1 MNLWLDDVRDCP
13 FIGDWIVVKNY
24 DQAIQALSQEKFEE
38 AWLDHDLAYEHY
50 GHVPEAQYEEKTGYD
65 VVKWMEEN
73 DVWPDWCM
81 VHSMN
86 PVGSKRMCG
95 VLSKQYGTSNN
106 PRIHYVN
113 YFKLKNMIDKGEW

>member
-73 DVWPDWCM
+73 AIWPTKRCT

-86 PVGSKRMCG
+86 PVGSQKMCK
-95 VLSKQYGTSNN
+95 VIAKHYGGY
-106 PRIHYVN
+106 PDDYYVS
-113 YFKLKNMIDKGEW
+113 FMKLTGRTW